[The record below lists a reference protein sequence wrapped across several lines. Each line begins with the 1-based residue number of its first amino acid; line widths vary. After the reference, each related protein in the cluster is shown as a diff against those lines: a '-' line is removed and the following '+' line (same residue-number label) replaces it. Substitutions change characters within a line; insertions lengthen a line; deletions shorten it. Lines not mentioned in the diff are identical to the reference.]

1 MTVSA
6 DSLSDRSGEA
16 SEDRIQAAET
26 LIAAVLRR
34 DGLRDGELADI
45 IARLDLGEDAV
56 APLTHRLSRAR
67 EDAAGLRRRDRELV
81 AVAESARALANATS
95 VEETLDDL
103 VRAAHSLVVADIA
116 YLSEYYPDTAELRVR
131 ATRGVTQS
139 AFADLP
145 VPTGIGLASR
155 IAQTRQPEAVEDYFD
170 DHGLMRSDSMDS
182 AVRDEGVVSLVGVPL
197 LSNSTVLGVLFVGT
211 RTRHVYAPDEIAI
224 LSALADHAAI
234 ALLRALRFGDLRRT
248 GDEAAARAAAWEQ
261 YFRDQRR
268 VLDVVDQ
275 LFDAV
280 LSGAGIHEVI
290 GALSSAVARDL
301 VFLDESGGVIA
312 GSTSAVAAEYEEPA
326 ALSPSAAGSGATF
339 APTPDSPTAEA
350 VVTVDTRTEG
360 LLRLHVL
367 RPRPGSP
374 LLDPETVTRGAQV
387 CGFAWLLASATRL
400 QEDRRSEMLIADL
413 LTPTGAS
420 PAGITGELAAAG
432 LPLADIDHL
441 FVLRGAIADLRAAAA
456 ALDARASARS
466 GLVVGMHGGELCVLC
481 DASAVEPVRAA
492 LERTTAAR
500 PGLAAMATSV
510 RSEAAGAGPRLD
522 PLRSA
527 HRSAVDLLA
536 VVGVLEWSGHV
547 VDAAELQPY
556 ALLIGADRRALD
568 AFIRTAIGPLVDA
581 DEQGDGRGL
590 IAMLE
595 TYFRSGRSLR
605 ATAEATSFH
614 VNTVTQRLRRVDA
627 LLGPAW
633 RTSDRAFLVEAAVRL
648 RRVDRALRR
657 PPSTLAAPVSVA
669 DPW

>member
-6 DSLSDRSGEA
+6 DSLGGRSGEG
-16 SEDRIQAAET
+16 SEDRIRAAET

-45 IARLDLGEDAV
+45 IARLDLGEEAV

-95 VEETLDDL
+95 VDETLDDL

-170 DHGLMRSDSMDS
+170 EHGLMRSDSMDS
-182 AVRDEGVVSLVGVPL
+182 AVRDEGVVSLLGVPL

-248 GDEAAARAAAWEQ
+248 GDEAVARAVAWEQ

-268 VLDVVDQ
+268 VLDVVDE

-301 VFLDESGGVIA
+301 VFLDESAGVIA
-312 GSTSAVAAEYEEPA
+312 GSTSAVVAEYEAPA

-339 APTPDSPTAEA
+339 APTPDSSTAEA

-367 RPRPGSP
+367 APGRDPRAR
-374 LLDPETVTRGAQV
+374 PETVTRGAQV

-400 QEDRRSEMLIADL
+400 QEDARSEKLIADL

-420 PAGITGELAAAG
+420 PAGITGELAAQG

-441 FVLRGAIADLRAAAA
+441 FVLRGATADLRAAAT

-500 PGLAAMATSV
+500 PGLAAMATSSV
-510 RSEAAGAGPRLD
+510 RSETAGAGPRLD

-527 HRSAVDLLA
+527 HRSAVGPARRRRGAGMVRPRRGRRGVCSPTHFSSERIA
-536 VVGVLEWSGHV
+536 VPWTRSSAPPSGPW
-547 VDAAELQPY
+547 L
-556 ALLIGADRRALD
+556 
-568 AFIRTAIGPLVDA
+568 DA

-590 IAMLE
+590 TAMLE
-595 TYFRSGRSLR
+595 AYFREGKESARDGGGDQLPRQHR
-605 ATAEATSFH
+605 HAGAAGWT
-614 VNTVTQRLRRVDA
+614 DCW
-627 LLGPAW
+627 PAW
-633 RTSDRAFLVEAAVRL
+633 RTSDRSFLVEAAVRSTGGSCAASP
-648 RRVDRALRR
+648 AL
-657 PPSTLAAPVSVA
+657 
-669 DPW
+669 DPRGTGGCR